1 MNSQKIF
8 FGLNIKFL
16 RERRKMNQESLADKL
31 FLTRSK
37 LNALENGHTKA
48 PQPDDYLRFS
58 DFFKISVDSLLRVNL
73 SKLSELKLRELEA
86 GNDVYMTGSNIRVL
100 AITVN
105 DQNKENVEYVP
116 VKAKAGYRSG
126 YSDPQYLAKL
136 PRYNLPNL
144 PKSGTFRMFPTVGDS
159 MLPIPEKSD
168 IITEYVQDWKSLK
181 PDTLCIVILKGEQ
194 DFVFKQV
201 TVGQDASLLLRS
213 LNPIY
218 TTYRV
223 EAEDVIEI
231 WKYHSFHSKTLPS
244 VATSQDQI
252 MKVLLDVQQQVSFIK
267 KTSG

>member
-1 MNSQKIF
+1 MNSQNIF
-8 FGLNIKFL
+8 FGSNIKFL
-16 RERRKMNQESLADKL
+16 RERRKMNQESLAEKL
-31 FLTRSK
+31 SLTRSK

-73 SKLSELKLRELEA
+73 TRLSELKLRELEA

-105 DQNKENVEYVP
+105 EHNKENVEYVP

-126 YSDPQYLAKL
+126 YSDPEYLARL

-144 PKSGTFRMFPTVGDS
+144 PRSGTFRMFPTVGDS

-168 IITEYVQDWKSLK
+168 IITEYVQDWKSIK
-181 PDTLCIVILKGEQ
+181 PETLCIVILRGEQ

-201 TVGQDASLLLRS
+201 TVQQDASLMLRS
-213 LNPIY
+213 LNPVY
-218 TTYRV
+218 APYRV
-223 EAEDVIEI
+223 EADDVIEI
-231 WKYHSFHSKTLPS
+231 WKYHSYHSRTLPGA
-244 VATSQDQI
+244 ATNQDQI
-252 MKVLLDVQQQVSFIK
+252 MKVLLDLQQQLEQIK
-267 KTSG
+267 NAVR

>member
-8 FGLNIKFL
+8 FGSNIKFL
-16 RERRKMNQESLADKL
+16 RERRKMNQESLAEKL
-31 FLTRSK
+31 SLTRSK

-48 PQPDDYLRFS
+48 PQPDDYLRYS

-73 SKLSELKLRELEA
+73 AKLSELKLRELEA
-86 GNDVYMTGSNIRVL
+86 GNDVYMTGSNIRIL
-100 AITVN
+100 AITLN
-105 DQNKENVEYVP
+105 EQNKENVEYVP

-126 YSDPQYLAKL
+126 YSDPEYLAKL

-181 PDTLCIVILKGEQ
+181 PGTLCIVILKGEQ

-201 TVGQDASLLLRS
+201 TINQDASVLLRS
-213 LNPIY
+213 LNPVY
-218 TTYRV
+218 EPYSV
-223 EAEDVIEI
+223 EAEEIIEI
-231 WKYHSFHSKTLPS
+231 WKYRSFHSQALPNS
-244 VATSQDQI
+244 STNQDQI
-252 MKVLLDVQQQVSFIK
+252 MKVLLDLQQQVNQIK
-267 KTSG
+267 ESVQ

>member
-8 FGLNIKFL
+8 FGSNIKFL
-16 RERRKMNQESLADKL
+16 RERRKMNQESLAEKL
-31 FLTRSK
+31 SLTRSK

-73 SKLSELKLRELEA
+73 AKLSELKLRELES

-105 DQNKENVEYVP
+105 EQNKENMEYVP

-126 YSDPQYLAKL
+126 YGDPEYLSKL
-136 PRYNLPNL
+136 PRFNLPNL
-144 PKSGTFRMFPTVGDS
+144 PRSGTFRMFPTVGDS

-201 TVGQDASLLLRS
+201 TIGQDSSLLLRS
-213 LNPIY
+213 LNPVY
-218 TTYRV
+218 APYRV
-223 EAEDVIEI
+223 EAEDVVEI
-231 WKYHSFHSKTLPS
+231 WKYRSFHSQALPS
-244 VATSQDQI
+244 TGANHDQM
-252 MKVLLDVQQQVSFIK
+252 MKILLNLQEQVSKIK
-267 KTSG
+267 QSMG

>member
-8 FGLNIKFL
+8 FGSNIKFL
-16 RERRKMNQESLADKL
+16 RERRKMNQESLAEKL
-31 FLTRSK
+31 SLTRSK

-73 SKLSELKLRELEA
+73 AKLSELKLRELES

-105 DQNKENVEYVP
+105 EQNKENMEYVP

-126 YSDPQYLAKL
+126 YGDPEYVSKL
-136 PRYNLPNL
+136 PRFNLPNL
-144 PKSGTFRMFPTVGDS
+144 PRSGTFRMFPTVGDS

-168 IITEYVQDWKSLK
+168 IVTEYVQDWKSLK

-201 TVGQDASLLLRS
+201 TVGQDSSLLLRS
-213 LNPIY
+213 LNPVY
-218 TTYRV
+218 APYRV
-223 EAEDVIEI
+223 EAEDVLEV
-231 WKYHSFHSKTLPS
+231 WKYRSFHSQALPS
-244 VATSQDQI
+244 TGSNHDQMMRI
-252 MKVLLDVQQQVSFIK
+252 LLNLQEQVSKIK
-267 KTSG
+267 QSVG